1 MKAYLI
7 SSPHEIS
14 RTQNIDQLKK
24 MCPYPIKVIE
34 AVYPSSTRVPFAA
47 RLIAASKQR
56 MGRALMTGE
65 LGCLLSHRKAWQ
77 QLLRDLDNDSE
88 HALIFESDSKL
99 MDPDALKDMVA
110 IHTPQYDLFF
120 WGAWEGHMKLFRSS
134 VQQVSATY
142 RVGEPFIKTVY
153 CSYGYSLNRAAAQ
166 LLLKRTAK
174 ISYPVDQFKR
184 FFKQKE
190 LRLGGI
196 VPEVIIGNTI
206 GSTIRGKENIL
217 LKKIFLASLDV
228 KNAIICRFK

>member
-7 SSPHEIS
+7 SSAHELS

-24 MCPYPIKVIE
+24 TCPYPIETIE
-34 AVYPSSTRVPFAA
+34 AVYPSRNRVPFAD

-56 MGRALMTGE
+56 IGRPLMTGE

-77 QLLRDLDNDSE
+77 RILRDLDNDSE

-99 MDPDALKDMVA
+99 LDPVTLSDKAALL
-110 IHTPQYDLFF
+110 TPQYDLFF

-134 VQQVSATY
+134 SQQFSPTY
-142 RVGEPFIKTVY
+142 QVGEPFIKTVY
-153 CSYGYSLNRAAAQ
+153 CSYGYSINRTAAK
-166 LLLKRTAK
+166 LLLKRTSK

-190 LRLGGI
+190 LRIGGI
-196 VPEVIIGNTI
+196 LPEVVIGNTI
-206 GSTIRGKENIL
+206 GSTIRGKENL
-217 LKKIFLASLDV
+217 FLKRIFLASLDV
-228 KNAIICRFK
+228 KNAIICLFK